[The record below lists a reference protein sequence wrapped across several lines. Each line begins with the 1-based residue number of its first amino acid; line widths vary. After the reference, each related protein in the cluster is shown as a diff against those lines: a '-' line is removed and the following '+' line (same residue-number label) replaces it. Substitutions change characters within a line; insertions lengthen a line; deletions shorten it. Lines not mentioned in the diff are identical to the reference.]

1 MEPGGSHLGIATC
14 CLDWWMSVCERLSE
28 SESGFGGRID
38 EGPEMETI
46 GWSRMETGFKRRKC
60 VRCEVSMW

>member
-1 MEPGGSHLGIATC
+1 MGPGGSHLGSHLGIHLGIATC

-38 EGPEMETI
+38 EGPEMEAI
-46 GWSRMETGFKRRKC
+46 GWTRMEE
-60 VRCEVSMW
+60 VCEV